1 MFCLAWFWSLS
12 IQETK
17 LIFGDLVADTD
28 ERHFAMACVCDE
40 IGKIGWINS
49 SELIVESVDGQDVV
63 SALN

>member
-1 MFCLAWFWSLS
+1 MFCLALVLEPFNPRNQIDFW
-12 IQETK
+12 
-17 LIFGDLVADTD
+17 DLVADTD